1 MFFLALISQSLNSR
15 GQEKDLPKMPAK
27 AYNNVSPATVKI
39 VCNKGEKTGSG
50 VIVGITPYGRALILT
65 ASHVVAKEF
74 GPDLEELEFYEK
86 LAVKIPTEILFDNEI
101 SPGATVLEIFTPDRP
116 ALLHDIGR
124 TLAKLGC
131 NLEVALID
139 TEGGKAIDVF
149 YLTHENAKLSPKFQ
163 ARVRKALRKSLP

>member
-1 MFFLALISQSLNSR
+1 MNILKADAFANQRRMILDSFLFEDPNRNFELNPTELDR
-15 GQEKDLPKMPAK
+15 FQHTLRRVIEGEIDLRKLLAGRRET
-27 AYNNVSPATVKI
+27 AVKR
-39 VCNKGEKTGSG
+39 KT
-50 VIVGITPYGRALILT
+50 
-65 ASHVVAKEF
+65 
-74 GPDLEELEFYEK
+74 
-86 LAVKIPTEILFDNEI
+86 AVKIPTEILFDNEI